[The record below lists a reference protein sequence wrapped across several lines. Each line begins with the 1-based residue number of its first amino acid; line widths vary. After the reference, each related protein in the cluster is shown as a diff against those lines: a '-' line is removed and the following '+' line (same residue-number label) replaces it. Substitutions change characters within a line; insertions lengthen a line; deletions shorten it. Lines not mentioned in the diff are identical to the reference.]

1 MIYFDAEF
9 NEDFGKSLIYL
20 YSEDNNGKKFILG
33 GMSKT
38 STGAIG
44 VVDFNGIADLQAAY
58 ENKYPIYLTFQ
69 YDIEGNRMFVCEGTI
84 SETKLKY
91 DSILLKLLTFNPRES
106 V

>member
-9 NEDFGKSLIYL
+9 NEDFGKSLVYL
-20 YSEDNNGKKFILG
+20 YSEQNQGKSYLLG

-38 STGAIG
+38 PTGAIG
-44 VVDFNGIADLQAAY
+44 VVDFFGVGDLQAAY

-69 YDIEGNRMFVCEGTI
+69 YDIEGSRMFVSEGII
-84 SETKLKY
+84 SETKLKH
-91 DSILLKLLTFNPRES
+91 DSILLKLLNFNPGAS